1 MEQSSPR
8 KGKGRE
14 QQWDQNDKKDYV
26 SEQYKVQSNKS
37 SPMDILMLNIVPFNE
52 NYTTEYLL

>member
-37 SPMDILMLNIVPFNE
+37 SPMDI
-52 NYTTEYLL
+52 